1 MKKLALF
8 LSFLFVISCSKEKD
22 PIIYTLTTSANPTE
36 GGTVSPSTQQ
46 YDEGQQISITAAP
59 AAGFL
64 FDKWTGAASGSD
76 KTVSIIMDSDK
87 SVTANFV
94 KTFAMDENGIV
105 KCPDASPGDKEI
117 INGKQYEVIANREE
131 LLKRVESLQD
141 VTCLCTTLVTD
152 MSLLIRA
159 LPNIGEERSWNQ
171 DISSWD
177 VSNVT
182 NMDGMFLGGQSFN
195 ANISKWDTS
204 NVSNM
209 QAMFQSA
216 NAFNQ
221 DISKWD
227 VSNVITTRGMFYAAT
242 SFNQDIGSWDVGK
255 VTQMRRMFNS
265 AQKFNQDISNWN
277 VSNVTDMSDMFFNAL
292 NFNQNLSGW
301 DVSKVTNCTGFSRN
315 VPNWSKNYQPNFQ
328 GLNCD

>member
-1 MKKLALF
+1 MKKIFLF
-8 LSFLFVISCSKEKD
+8 LSVLFVVSCSKETTK
-22 PIIYTLTTSANPTE
+22 YTLTTSVFPVDSGNVNP
-36 GGTVSPSTQQ
+36 GSGTV
-46 YDEGQQISITAAP
+46 DEGQQISITAAP

-159 LPNIGEERSWNQ
+159 LPNIGEKRSWNQ

-182 NMDGMFLGGQSFN
+182 NMDGMFLGGDSFN

-216 NAFNQ
+216 HAFNQ
-221 DISKWD
+221 DISKWN
-227 VSNVITTRGMFYAAT
+227 VGSVITTRGMFFGTT

-255 VTQMRRMFNS
+255 VTQMRRMFSS
-265 AQKFNQDISNWN
+265 AQKFNQNISSWN
-277 VSNVTDMSDMFFNAL
+277 VGNVTDMSDMFFNAL
-292 NFNQNLSGW
+292 DFNQNLSGW
-301 DVSKVTNCTGFSRN
+301 DVSKVTNCTGFSSN
-315 VPNWSKNYQPNFQ
+315 VSNWNKNYQPNFQ